1 MPDSLIPVAVI
12 GLIHGLEPGHGWP
25 LAIAIAHRRGQPHL
39 YGAWAAAVLG
49 LGHLV
54 SSFAVV
60 GVYIGFDS
68 VLDFSSDIFRYVAGS
83 LLLLIAARFWLEKG
97 HGVEGGHGAPLGL
110 KALAISALVLGFAHE
125 EEFALLGM
133 ALGGL
138 NPFALMAVYAVAVLL
153 AMVAITQLGIV
164 AFQAI
169 ERRGRSVLPHM
180 TKVSAAVMA
189 FLGIAFLT
197 GLY

>member
-1 MPDSLIPVAVI
+1 MPGELIPVAVI
-12 GLIHGLEPGHGWP
+12 GLIHGVEPGHGWP
-25 LAIAIAHRRGQPHL
+25 LAIALAHRHGRPHL
-39 YGAWAAAVLG
+39 YGAWAAGVLG

-60 GVYIGFDS
+60 GVFIAFDS
-68 VLDFSSDIFRYVAGS
+68 VFDFSSDIFRYIAGA

-97 HGVEGGHGAPLGL
+97 HGLDHEHGPPIGL
-110 KALAISALVLGFAHE
+110 RALVVSALVLGFAHE
-125 EEFALLGM
+125 EEFALLGL

-138 NPFALMAVYAVAVLL
+138 NPFVLMTVYALAVLF
-153 AMVAITQLGIV
+153 AMIVITQAGIA
-164 AFQAI
+164 AFRAI

-189 FLGIAFLT
+189 FMGIAFLT

>member
-1 MPDSLIPVAVI
+1 HR
-12 GLIHGLEPGHGWP
+12 HG
-25 LAIAIAHRRGQPHL
+25 RPHL
-39 YGAWAAAVLG
+39 YGAWAAGVLG

-60 GVYIGFDS
+60 GVFIAFDS
-68 VLDFSSDIFRYVAGS
+68 VFDFSSDIFRYIAGA

-97 HGVEGGHGAPLGL
+97 HGLDHEHGPPIGL
-110 KALAISALVLGFAHE
+110 RALVVSALVLGFAHE

-138 NPFALMAVYAVAVLL
+138 NPFVLMTVYALAVLF
-153 AMVAITQLGIV
+153 AMIVITQAGIA
-164 AFQAI
+164 AFRAI

-189 FLGIAFLT
+189 FMGIAFLT

>member
-1 MPDSLIPVAVI
+1 MSDSLIPVAVI

-25 LAIAIAHRRGQPHL
+25 LAIAIAHRHGRPHL
-39 YGAWAAAVLG
+39 YGAWAAGVLG

-60 GVYIGFDS
+60 GVFIAFDS
-68 VLDFSSDIFRYVAGS
+68 VFDFSSDIFRYIAGA

-97 HGVEGGHGAPLGL
+97 HGLDHEHGPPIGL
-110 KALAISALVLGFAHE
+110 RALVVSALVLGFAHE

-138 NPFALMAVYAVAVLL
+138 NPVVLMTVYALAVLF
-153 AMVAITQLGIV
+153 AMIVITQAGIA
-164 AFQAI
+164 AFRAI

-189 FLGIAFLT
+189 FMGIAFLT

>member
-1 MPDSLIPVAVI
+1 MPGSLIPVAVI

-25 LAIAIAHRRGQPHL
+25 LAIAMAHRRGRPHL
-39 YGAWAAAVLG
+39 YGAWAASVLG

-60 GVYIGFDS
+60 GVYIAFDS
-68 VLDFSSDIFRYVAGS
+68 VFDFSSDVFRYIAGS
-83 LLLLIAARFWLEKG
+83 LLLLIAVRFWLEKG
-97 HGVEGGHGAPLGL
+97 HGLDQEHGPSMGL
-110 KALAISALVLGFAHE
+110 RSLVLSALVLGFAHE

-138 NPFALMAVYAVAVLL
+138 NPFALMTVYALAVLF
-153 AMVAITQLGIV
+153 AMVAITQLGIA
-164 AFQAI
+164 AFRAI